1 MTATLSYQL
10 HELETA
16 SQQNY
21 SPCPPAPSSPDS
33 TASDGMAF
41 PSKAEQLSHQFN
53 LGSGF
58 ASTELS
64 SPWSASSFRPC
75 LTSPSSQST
84 GTLEEESQPLAVVKI
99 ENSTQPPDQR
109 RRLSCPV
116 RGQWTPSDDRQL
128 RDAVYLHIHATH
140 RELRHGYQHRSN
152 RSRISNIKSWSKVA
166 AAAFP
171 DGKFSKVACQS
182 RWRILDARPLSKG
195 NWSAEESETLR
206 VLVEQMGDDN
216 WNEVAERLGTRNAK
230 QCRERWRNKLD
241 PTIKRT
247 TFTPEEDEKIL
258 ALFRQI
264 GSRWS
269 EMAKL
274 LPGRPDNCIKNHFNS
289 VLYKRLPSNEVQL
302 HRLNRK
308 QIMPSPS
315 IQPASAAS
323 TSQPTPSGTV
333 SPYTPPDGS
342 VPPSAWD
349 KSVRDKSVRMTRSNT
364 AVCPPTFQSPFQSQ
378 GHPQFA
384 SASISHLD
392 RLNPVPDVNYFGQV
406 EQPYGLVTGFAPSL
420 SPSASPMTSATVLPP
435 QNVPFLGGATEPL
448 PAFNGGM
455 DTSAWQPQ
463 LSMNQAYD
471 DPNSQGADLQANNW
485 FLSNF
490 ATDSDGTPFVPTNQD
505 GKAFGEAPLPDLF
518 WSTPFDSVAKQQEL
532 FLGQESLALD
542 ASLMSLHPGDINDFL
557 GPQSDL

>member
-1 MTATLSYQL
+1 MTTTPSYQL
-10 HELETA
+10 HELEA
-16 SQQNY
+16 APQQGY
-21 SPCPPAPSSPDS
+21 SSYLPAPSSPNS
-33 TASDGMAF
+33 SASDEMAF
-41 PSKAEQLSHQFN
+41 PSKAEQLSRQFS
-53 LGSGF
+53 LDGGF
-58 ASTELS
+58 VSTELS
-64 SPWSASSFRPC
+64 SPWSASSSFRPG

-84 GTLEEESQPLAVVKI
+84 GALEEESQPSAVVKS

-109 RRLSCPV
+109 RQSSCPV
-116 RGQWTPSDDRQL
+116 RGQWTPSDDRRL
-128 RDAVYLHIHATH
+128 RDAVYLHIHANH

-241 PTIKRT
+241 PSIKRT
-247 TFTPEEDEKIL
+247 NFTPEEDEKIL

-274 LPGRPDNCIKNHFNS
+274 LPGRPDNGIKNHFNS
-289 VLYKRLPSNEVQL
+289 VLYKRLSSNEVQL

-315 IQPASAAS
+315 IQPVSGAS
-323 TSQPTPSGTV
+323 TSQPTPSGIV

-349 KSVRDKSVRMTRSNT
+349 KSVHMTRSNT
-364 AVCPPTFQSPFQSQ
+364 VVCPPTFQSPSQSQ
-378 GHPQFA
+378 AHPQSAGA
-384 SASISHLD
+384 STSHLE
-392 RLNPVPDVNYFGQV
+392 LPNPVHDVNYFGQV
-406 EQPYGLVTGFAPSL
+406 EQPYGLVAGYAPSL
-420 SPSASPMTSATVLPP
+420 SPSASPLASTTGLPP
-435 QNVPFLGGATEPL
+435 QTVPFFGGDAEPM
-448 PAFNGGM
+448 PNFNGGM
-455 DTSAWQPQ
+455 GVSAWQPQ
-463 LSMNQAYD
+463 LSMNQAFD
-471 DPNSQGADLQANNW
+471 DPNSQVADLQANNW
-485 FLSNF
+485 FLPNF
-490 ATDSDGTPFVPTNQD
+490 PTDSDGTPFVPANQE
-505 GKAFGEAPLPDLF
+505 GKAFGDAPLPDMF
-518 WSTPFDSVAKQQEL
+518 WSTPYDPVAKQQEL
-532 FLGQESLALD
+532 FLSQDNLALD

-557 GPQSDL
+557 GSQPGL